1 MVTGKCNDTRQVKT
15 VGFSVSHV
23 VDGSRRLFLFSTSH
37 ILPFSDFFEA
47 STRAKKKEDK
57 HVFRSHSERLVL
69 LKPLNPPLL
78 SAQNAL
84 FDKESNIFRKIF
96 AIIHAPVNLCISK
109 QTCWGVLSWNLEVKL
124 ETSLKIFQIS
134 RSGASLRSEMLTSRR
149 KR

>member
-1 MVTGKCNDTRQVKT
+1 MMTGKCNDTRQVKT

-78 SAQNAL
+78 SAL
-84 FDKESNIFRKIF
+84 KMHYSIRKVTF
-96 AIIHAPVNLCISK
+96 SA
-109 QTCWGVLSWNLEVKL
+109 
-124 ETSLKIFQIS
+124 
-134 RSGASLRSEMLTSRR
+134 RSLRWYMLRWTFAFQS
-149 KR
+149 KRVEEFWVEILKWSWKQVWRSSKSPDQELLFGVKC